1 MGLDRNKTN
10 EIILAVTI
18 SLGVILASC
27 VIAVIA
33 LLFVPKNLYVL
44 VTVVGIFVMSSI
56 DVNIWDSLKKPRR
69 NLD

>member
-10 EIILAVTI
+10 EIILTVTI
-18 SLGVILASC
+18 FLGVILASC
-27 VIAVIA
+27 VFAVIA

-56 DVNIWDSLKKPRR
+56 GVNIWDSLKKPRR